1 MKYLKLFV
9 ILMLA
14 TLISNSSYAQEADK
28 TLDGEKKLT
37 SLNETIK
44 IIHQRKSVRHFTDKA
59 VTKEQLEAI
68 VRAGMAAPTAINT
81 QPWQFLVVTDK
92 ELKAKYAEGNRQSE
106 MINKCSALV
115 IICGDMN
122 IGNERSQAFWVQ
134 DVSAATENLLLAV
147 ESLGLGAVWTGVYPI
162 EDRVKEVKEIFALPE
177 KIIPL
182 CVVLVGYPEGDIDQ
196 PKDKWKP
203 ERLHWNKY

>member
-1 MKYLKLFV
+1 MKLSKIFLS
-9 ILMLA
+9 LA
-14 TLISNSSYAQEADK
+14 MTALITNSVCAQEVEKPTSGDK
-28 TLDGEKKLT
+28 NLT
-37 SLNETIK
+37 TLNETIK
-44 IIHQRKSVRHFTDKA
+44 TIHQRKSVRHFTDKE

-68 VRAGMAAPTAINT
+68 VRAGMAAPTAVNA
-81 QPWQFLVVTDK
+81 QPWQFLVITDK
-92 ELKAKYAEGNRQSE
+92 ELKSKYAEGNRQAE

-115 IICGDMN
+115 VICGDMN
-122 IGNERSQAFWVQ
+122 LGNDISKVFWVQ

-147 ESLGLGAVWTGVYPI
+147 ESLGLGAVWTGVYPR
-162 EDRVKEVKEIFALPE
+162 EERVKEVKERFGLPE
-177 KIIPL
+177 NVIPM